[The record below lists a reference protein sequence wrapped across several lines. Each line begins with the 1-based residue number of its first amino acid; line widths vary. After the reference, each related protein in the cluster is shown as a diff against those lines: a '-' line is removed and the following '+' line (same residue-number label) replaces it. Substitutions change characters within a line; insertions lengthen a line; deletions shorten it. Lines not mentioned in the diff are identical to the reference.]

1 MSKWGKKP
9 NDQKEDLHILVGSP
23 DMNGKLASRRASA
36 PRAPLT
42 AQARSARP
50 CVAARATQAVVS
62 RSAPAPRLTG
72 AFSVGNPLVA
82 RGRVGRQSSKATR
95 SVVRMVFE
103 RFTERAIKAVM
114 AAQNEARSMGR
125 AEVTTDELLL
135 GLIVEDSASRSSTPP
150 RSGGFMNTG
159 ITIQRARD
167 VIKTLRGSG
176 NLGKGVADIPF
187 SVNAKEIFDV
197 ALEKSKEMGHNFVAP
212 EHITVALI
220 SAENSTINV
229 VIRKLSVEPET
240 VVAEAIKQLNGQTAS
255 EGWKKPATQGGRGGQ
270 GGQQQKSVLEEFCR
284 DLCQEAAE
292 GYLDPVIGRDTEIMR
307 VMQILAR
314 RRKNNPILLGEPG
327 VGKTA
332 IAEGLAQCI
341 VNNTGIQGEEL
352 PEFLKDKKI
361 MSLDVGLLMAGAK
374 ERGELENRVTKL
386 LQEITESGK
395 VVLLVD
401 EVHTLVGA
409 GSVGRGGGGGG
420 GLDISNLMKPAL
432 ARGELQ
438 CIGATTLDE
447 HRKYI
452 EKDAALERRFQ
463 PVMVDEPSEEDA
475 YEIIKGLQERYE
487 KYHQCVFTNEAVQ
500 ASVNLASR
508 YITDRYLP
516 DKAID
521 LLDEAGSRSRIASF
535 DKRKKHDAEKTEEHS
550 ALWEQYQQVA
560 DAKDACVKGQTFEEA
575 ALLQQR
581 ETELKA
587 LMMDSSVDVEDG
599 FLSVVDRDAIEEI
612 ITQWTG
618 VPLRQLQDADKSRML
633 ELKQSLGDR
642 VIGQNEAVQAIAKAM
657 QRASVGLKN
666 PNRPIAT
673 MLFSGPTG
681 VGKTE
686 LAKQLAFECFGSKD
700 AMIRLDMSEY
710 MEKHTV
716 AKLVGSPPGY
726 VGYGEGGKLTEAVRR
741 RPYSLILL
749 DEVEKA
755 HPDVFNILLQVM
767 EDGLL
772 TDSQGRRVSFKNTI
786 LILTSNLGSNVI
798 AKGGTKLGFAIPT
811 ETPEEAQYNQIRGL
825 VLEELR
831 SYFKPELLNRLD
843 EVVVFRLLEQKE
855 IAKIA
860 DLLLDETAGRMA
872 DKGIGFEVTRAM
884 MTKLTEEGYDKMY
897 GARPLRRTIMRLIE
911 DYLADA
917 LMKNELQEGD
927 IARMD
932 VDENGDV
939 CVTRCIPGE
948 VCVADEEPEIAY
960 AKLVEVD
967 DETAKV

>member
-1 MSKWGKKP
+1 
-9 NDQKEDLHILVGSP
+9 
-23 DMNGKLASRRASA
+23 
-36 PRAPLT
+36 
-42 AQARSARP
+42 
-50 CVAARATQAVVS
+50 
-62 RSAPAPRLTG
+62 
-72 AFSVGNPLVA
+72 
-82 RGRVGRQSSKATR
+82 
-95 SVVRMVFE
+95 
-103 RFTERAIKAVM
+103 
-114 AAQNEARSMGR
+114 
-125 AEVTTDELLL
+125 
-135 GLIVEDSASRSSTPP
+135 
-150 RSGGFMNTG
+150 
-159 ITIQRARD
+159 
-167 VIKTLRGSG
+167 
-176 NLGKGVADIPF
+176 
-187 SVNAKEIFDV
+187 
-197 ALEKSKEMGHNFVAP
+197 
-212 EHITVALI
+212 
-220 SAENSTINV
+220 
-229 VIRKLSVEPET
+229 
-240 VVAEAIKQLNGQTAS
+240 
-255 EGWKKPATQGGRGGQ
+255 
-270 GGQQQKSVLEEFCR
+270 
-284 DLCQEAAE
+284 
-292 GYLDPVIGRDTEIMR
+292 
-307 VMQILAR
+307 
-314 RRKNNPILLGEPG
+314 
-327 VGKTA
+327 
-332 IAEGLAQCI
+332 
-341 VNNTGIQGEEL
+341 
-352 PEFLKDKKI
+352 
-361 MSLDVGLLMAGAK
+361 
-374 ERGELENRVTKL
+374 
-386 LQEITESGK
+386 
-395 VVLLVD
+395 
-401 EVHTLVGA
+401 
-409 GSVGRGGGGGG
+409 
-420 GLDISNLMKPAL
+420 
-432 ARGELQ
+432 
-438 CIGATTLDE
+438 
-447 HRKYI
+447 
-452 EKDAALERRFQ
+452 
-463 PVMVDEPSEEDA
+463 
-475 YEIIKGLQERYE
+475 
-487 KYHQCVFTNEAVQ
+487 
-500 ASVNLASR
+500 
-508 YITDRYLP
+508 
-516 DKAID
+516 
-521 LLDEAGSRSRIASF
+521 
-535 DKRKKHDAEKTEEHS
+535 
-550 ALWEQYQQVA
+550 
-560 DAKDACVKGQTFEEA
+560 
-575 ALLQQR
+575 
-581 ETELKA
+581 
-587 LMMDSSVDVEDG
+587 MMDSSVDVEDG

-673 MLFSGPTG
+673 MLFSDPTG

>member
-1 MSKWGKKP
+1 MM
-9 NDQKEDLHILVGSP
+9 
-23 DMNGKLASRRASA
+23 MNGSSRVVRATTTSRASLRSAQATSRRAPA
-36 PRAPLT
+36 RTELRPRKGTGHAFLLGSP
-42 AQARSARP
+42 
-50 CVAARATQAVVS
+50 VVG
-62 RSAPAPRLTG
+62 APAPR
-72 AFSVGNPLVA
+72 
-82 RGRVGRQSSKATR
+82 RGLPGGSSATR
-95 SVVRMVFE
+95 SVARMVFE

-114 AAQNEARSMGR
+114 AAQNEARAMGR
-125 AEVTTDELLL
+125 PEVTTDELLL
-135 GLIVEDSASRSSTPP
+135 GLIVEDSAARTAKN
-150 RSGGFMNTG
+150 RSGGFVNTG
-159 ITIQRARD
+159 ITIHRARE
-167 VIKTLRGSG
+167 VVKTLRGSG
-176 NLGKGVADIPF
+176 NLGKGLADIPF
-187 SVNAKEIFDV
+187 SLSAKEIFDL

-212 EHITVALI
+212 EHITVALV

-240 VVAEAIKQLNGQTAS
+240 VVSESIKQLNGQTAS
-255 EGWKKPATQGGRGGQ
+255 EGWKKPVTQGSGGQ
-270 GGQQQKSVLEEFCR
+270 GQQQQKSVLEEFCR
-284 DLCQEAAE
+284 DLCEEARD
-292 GYLDPVIGRDTEIMR
+292 GYLDPVIGRDKEILR

-341 VNNTGIQGEEL
+341 VNDVGVLGEEL

-386 LQEITESGK
+386 LQEITESRK
-395 VVLLVD
+395 IILLVD

-432 ARGELQ
+432 ARGDLQ

-452 EKDAALERRFQ
+452 ERDAALERRFQ
-463 PVMVDEPSEEDA
+463 PVTVDEPTEEDA

-487 KYHQCVFTNEAVQ
+487 RYHQCIFTNEAIQ
-500 ASVNLASR
+500 AAVTLASR
-508 YITDRYLP
+508 YIADRYLP

-521 LLDEAGSRSRIASF
+521 LIDEAGSRSRIASF
-535 DKRKKHDAEKTEEHS
+535 DKRRAQDDDKAEEND
-550 ALWEQYQQVA
+550 ALWEQYQQVTE
-560 DAKDACVKGQTFEEA
+560 AKDACIKGQTFEEA

-581 ETELKA
+581 ETELKT
-587 LMMDSSVDVEDG
+587 LMMDSGNEENDG

-633 ELKQSLGDR
+633 ELKDSLAQR
-642 VIGQNEAVQAIAKAM
+642 VIGQKEAVEAIAKAM

-686 LAKQLAFECFGSKD
+686 LAKSLAFESFGSKD
-700 AMIRLDMSEY
+700 SMIRLDMSEY

-741 RPYSLILL
+741 KPYSLILL

-755 HPDVFNILLQVM
+755 HPDVFNILLQVI
-767 EDGLL
+767 EDGIL
-772 TDSQGRRVSFKNTI
+772 TDSQGRTVSFKNCI

-798 AKGGTKLGFAIPT
+798 AKGGTKLGFALPT
-811 ETPEEAQYNQIRGL
+811 ESAEETQYNQIRGL

-831 SYFKPELLNRLD
+831 AYFKPELLNRLD

-855 IAKIA
+855 IAQIA

-872 DKGIGFEVTRAM
+872 EKGIGFEVTRSM
-884 MTKLTEEGYDKMY
+884 MDKLVTEGFDRMY
-897 GARPLRRTIMRLIE
+897 GARPLRRTIMSLIE

-948 VCVADEEPEIAY
+948 VCIAEEEPEIAY
-960 AKLVEVD
+960 AYEIVD
-967 DETAKV
+967 DETANV

>member
-1 MSKWGKKP
+1 M
-9 NDQKEDLHILVGSP
+9 
-23 DMNGKLASRRASA
+23 
-36 PRAPLT
+36 
-42 AQARSARP
+42 
-50 CVAARATQAVVS
+50 
-62 RSAPAPRLTG
+62 
-72 AFSVGNPLVA
+72 
-82 RGRVGRQSSKATR
+82 
-95 SVVRMVFE
+95 
-103 RFTERAIKAVM
+103 
-114 AAQNEARSMGR
+114 
-125 AEVTTDELLL
+125 
-135 GLIVEDSASRSSTPP
+135 
-150 RSGGFMNTG
+150 
-159 ITIQRARD
+159 
-167 VIKTLRGSG
+167 
-176 NLGKGVADIPF
+176 
-187 SVNAKEIFDV
+187 
-197 ALEKSKEMGHNFVAP
+197 
-212 EHITVALI
+212 
-220 SAENSTINV
+220 
-229 VIRKLSVEPET
+229 
-240 VVAEAIKQLNGQTAS
+240 
-255 EGWKKPATQGGRGGQ
+255 
-270 GGQQQKSVLEEFCR
+270 
-284 DLCQEAAE
+284 
-292 GYLDPVIGRDTEIMR
+292 
-307 VMQILAR
+307 
-314 RRKNNPILLGEPG
+314 
-327 VGKTA
+327 
-332 IAEGLAQCI
+332 
-341 VNNTGIQGEEL
+341 
-352 PEFLKDKKI
+352 
-361 MSLDVGLLMAGAK
+361 
-374 ERGELENRVTKL
+374 
-386 LQEITESGK
+386 
-395 VVLLVD
+395 
-401 EVHTLVGA
+401 
-409 GSVGRGGGGGG
+409 
-420 GLDISNLMKPAL
+420 
-432 ARGELQ
+432 
-438 CIGATTLDE
+438 
-447 HRKYI
+447 
-452 EKDAALERRFQ
+452 
-463 PVMVDEPSEEDA
+463 
-475 YEIIKGLQERYE
+475 
-487 KYHQCVFTNEAVQ
+487 
-500 ASVNLASR
+500 
-508 YITDRYLP
+508 
-516 DKAID
+516 
-521 LLDEAGSRSRIASF
+521 
-535 DKRKKHDAEKTEEHS
+535 
-550 ALWEQYQQVA
+550 
-560 DAKDACVKGQTFEEA
+560 KGQTFEEA

-716 AKLVGSPPGY
+716 AKMVGSPPGY

-811 ETPEEAQYNQIRGL
+811 ETPEDAQYNQIRGL

-948 VCVADEEPEIAY
+948 VCVAEEEPEIAY
-960 AKLVEVD
+960 AKFVEVD